1 MSFQVIID
9 RLNEEEK
16 ARAKDIYE
24 RYAVGDK
31 VSVDEL
37 RLLLRFE
44 KSQLSQARIS
54 QHDAKKAL
62 ASNQFEQI
70 NYKDHSLAGCIKKGL
85 LGIST
90 TKSQIKSLSIDYH
103 VSALEKLVKEL
114 EAQIEKMSPSDK
126 NNESKTDEDKTIFT
140 ALSAKYFADKY
151 KS

>member
-16 ARAKDIYE
+16 TRAKDIYE

-37 RLLLRFE
+37 CLLLRFE
-44 KSQLSQARIS
+44 KSQWSQARIS
-54 QHDAKKAL
+54 QHDAKRAL

-70 NYKDHSLAGCIKKGL
+70 NYKDHSLAGWIKKGL
-85 LGIST
+85 LGVST
-90 TKSQIKSLSIDYH
+90 AKSQIKSSSIDYH
-103 VSALEKLVKEL
+103 ISGLEKLVKEL